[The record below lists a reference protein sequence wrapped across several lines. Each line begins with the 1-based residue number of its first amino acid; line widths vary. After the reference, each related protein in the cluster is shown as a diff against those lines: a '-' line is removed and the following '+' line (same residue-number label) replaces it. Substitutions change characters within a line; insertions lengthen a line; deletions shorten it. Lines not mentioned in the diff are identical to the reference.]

1 MASLVNKDFDD
12 KTQVLNSSSSSS
24 SSLGFIKFLEGFYM
38 IVITRRSQIAR
49 IGYHRI
55 YKIDETITL
64 GITNEDIK
72 KSHPDESKYEELG
85 ISMICFH
92 NFSLDIYVHYKILI

>member
-1 MASLVNKDFDD
+1 MVLVKPFIVMASSVNIDHDHRD
-12 KTQVLNSSSSSS
+12 KCVISS

-64 GITNEDIK
+64 GITNEDVK
-72 KSHPDESKYEELG
+72 KSHPDESKYEEL
-85 ISMICFH
+85 ISQRSVSITF
-92 NFSLDIYVHYKILI
+92 L